1 MRTSSPS
8 PSDDDSRPKPDNEV
22 RDSGLVRLH
31 LDRDEARRR
40 FERSDVD
47 ARGVNF
53 SDSIAVNRRSY
64 KTTTKLVD
72 GETLP
77 RKLARLR
84 WEAEEIQLELDKRKE
99 QPALKDGAEDEEDL
113 EDGVLKL
120 SEILDTLHMKSRS
133 TNGTSR
139 TAEAPLSRQLH
150 EATPSGV
157 NTQVERSQE
166 SENSARAEP
175 SQTST
180 TAAIAA
186 FADRLSSLESALG
199 LGSVPSTNESNSIL
213 PTLASL
219 STQITALS
227 TTLASASLQASS
239 TSTSSSY
246 GRSQTSSSIPH
257 LDAVASRLR
266 NLTSESDKLALSRKR
281 ALESLHDLQEARIR
295 LPTSFNSAP
304 AQSDPPRDQ
313 AASLFED
320 SSAKIAAL
328 YATLPTIQDLQPL
341 LPVVLERLRSLH
353 VLHADAAGAK
363 SDLEEVVNQQAATS
377 QEIERWRKGLEDVEA
392 KMAEYQ
398 KVVSGNTEVI
408 GKMVE
413 DIEERLARLEPQ

>member
-53 SDSIAVNRRSY
+53 SDSIAVHKRSY

-133 TNGTSR
+133 NNGASR

-150 EATPSGV
+150 EAAPSGM

-219 STQITALS
+219 STQITTLS
-227 TTLASASLQASS
+227 TTLASTSLQASS
-239 TSTSSSY
+239 TSTSSY
-246 GRSQTSSSIPH
+246 GRSQSSSSIPH

-295 LPTSFNSAP
+295 LPSSFNSAP
-304 AQSDPPRDQ
+304 AQSDPPHGQ

>member
-1 MRTSSPS
+1 
-8 PSDDDSRPKPDNEV
+8 
-22 RDSGLVRLH
+22 
-31 LDRDEARRR
+31 
-40 FERSDVD
+40 
-47 ARGVNF
+47 
-53 SDSIAVNRRSY
+53 
-64 KTTTKLVD
+64 
-72 GETLP
+72 
-77 RKLARLR
+77 
-84 WEAEEIQLELDKRKE
+84 
-99 QPALKDGAEDEEDL
+99 LKDGAEDEEEL

-120 SEILDTLHMKSRS
+120 SEMLDTLRMKSRS
-133 TNGTSR
+133 TNGTTR

-150 EATPSGV
+150 EATPPGM
-157 NTQVERSQE
+157 NTQVERSQG
-166 SENSARAEP
+166 SEGSAQAELL
-175 SQTST
+175 QTST

-186 FADRLSSLESALG
+186 FADRLSSIESALG
-199 LGSVPSTNESNSIL
+199 LGSVPSTNESHSIL

-227 TTLASASLQASS
+227 ATLASSS
-239 TSTSSSY
+239 TSASY
-246 GRSQTSSSIPH
+246 SRSQTSGSVPH

-266 NLTSESDKLALSRKR
+266 NLTSESDKLVLSRKR
-281 ALESLHDLQEARIR
+281 ALESLHDLQEARTR
-295 LPTSFNSAP
+295 LPSSFNSA
-304 AQSDPPRDQ
+304 ATQSDPSRDQ

-328 YATLPTIQDLQPL
+328 YATLPTIQGLQPL

-392 KMAEYQ
+392 KMAEYR
-398 KVVSGNTEVI
+398 KGVSGNTEVI

>member
-53 SDSIAVNRRSY
+53 SDSIAVDRRSY

-227 TTLASASLQASS
+227 TTLASS
-239 TSTSSSY
+239 TSTSSY

>member
-1 MRTSSPS
+1 M
-8 PSDDDSRPKPDNEV
+8 
-22 RDSGLVRLH
+22 
-31 LDRDEARRR
+31 DRDEARRR

-53 SDSIAVNRRSY
+53 SDSIAVNKRSY

-133 TNGTSR
+133 TDGTTR

-157 NTQVERSQE
+157 NTQVERSQGPGD
-166 SENSARAEP
+166 SAQAKP

-199 LGSVPSTNESNSIL
+199 LGSVPSTNESHSIL

-219 STQITALS
+219 FTQITALS
-227 TTLASASLQASS
+227 TTLASSS
-239 TSTSSSY
+239 TSASY
-246 GRSQTSSSIPH
+246 DRSQTSSGIPH

-281 ALESLHDLQEARIR
+281 ALESLHDLQEAHTR
-295 LPTSFNSAP
+295 LPTSFNSSA
-304 AQSDPPRDQ
+304 AQSDPSRGQ

-363 SDLEEVVNQQAATS
+363 SDLEEVVNQQATTS

>member
-1 MRTSSPS
+1 VRTSSPS

-53 SDSIAVNRRSY
+53 SDSIAVNKRSY

-227 TTLASASLQASS
+227 TTLASS

-295 LPTSFNSAP
+295 LPSSFNSAP
-304 AQSDPPRDQ
+304 AQSDPPHGQ

>member
-1 MRTSSPS
+1 
-8 PSDDDSRPKPDNEV
+8 
-22 RDSGLVRLH
+22 
-31 LDRDEARRR
+31 
-40 FERSDVD
+40 
-47 ARGVNF
+47 VNF
-53 SDSIAVNRRSY
+53 SDSIAVNKRSY

-99 QPALKDGAEDEEDL
+99 QLALKDGAEHEEDL

-133 TNGTSR
+133 THDTSR
-139 TAEAPLSRQLH
+139 TAEEPLSRQLH

-157 NTQVERSQE
+157 NTQVERLQE

-175 SQTST
+175 SQRST

-227 TTLASASLQASS
+227 TTLASASLQAST
-239 TSTSSSY
+239 TSTTSY

-295 LPTSFNSAP
+295 LPTSFNSAA

-313 AASLFED
+313 ATSLFED

-353 VLHADAAGAK
+353 LLHADAAGAK
-363 SDLEEVVNQQAATS
+363 GDLEELVNQQAATS

>member
-1 MRTSSPS
+1 VRTSSPS

-53 SDSIAVNRRSY
+53 SDSIAVHKRSY

-133 TNGTSR
+133 NNGASR

-150 EATPSGV
+150 EAAPSGM

-199 LGSVPSTNESNSIL
+199 LGSVPLTNESNSIL

-219 STQITALS
+219 STQITTLS
-227 TTLASASLQASS
+227 TTLASTSLQASS
-239 TSTSSSY
+239 TSTSSY

-295 LPTSFNSAP
+295 LPTSFNSAS

>member
-1 MRTSSPS
+1 
-8 PSDDDSRPKPDNEV
+8 
-22 RDSGLVRLH
+22 
-31 LDRDEARRR
+31 
-40 FERSDVD
+40 
-47 ARGVNF
+47 VNF
-53 SDSIAVNRRSY
+53 SDSIAVNKRSY

-84 WEAEEIQLELDKRKE
+84 WEAEEIQLELDKRKK
-99 QPALKDGAEDEEDL
+99 QPALKDGPEDEEDL

-227 TTLASASLQASS
+227 TTLASS

>member
-1 MRTSSPS
+1 
-8 PSDDDSRPKPDNEV
+8 
-22 RDSGLVRLH
+22 
-31 LDRDEARRR
+31 
-40 FERSDVD
+40 
-47 ARGVNF
+47 VNF
-53 SDSIAVNRRSY
+53 SDSIAANKRSY

-84 WEAEEIQLELDKRKE
+84 WEAEEIQLEFDKRKE
-99 QPALKDGAEDEEDL
+99 QPALKDGAKDEEDL

-120 SEILDTLHMKSRS
+120 SEILDALRMKSRS
-133 TNGTSR
+133 TNGTTR
-139 TAEAPLSRQLH
+139 TAGAPLSSQLR
-150 EATPSGV
+150 EATPSGM

-166 SENSARAEP
+166 SEGSAQAEP

-186 FADRLSSLESALG
+186 FADRLSSIESALG
-199 LGSVPSTNESNSIL
+199 LGSVPSTNESHSIL

-227 TTLASASLQASS
+227 ATLASPS
-239 TSTSSSY
+239 TSTSYS
-246 GRSQTSSSIPH
+246 RSQTSSSIPH
-257 LDAVASRLR
+257 LEAVASRLR

-281 ALESLHDLQEARIR
+281 ALESLHDLQEARTR
-295 LPTSFNSAP
+295 LPSSFSSA
-304 AQSDPPRDQ
+304 ATQSDPSRDQ

-341 LPVVLERLRSLH
+341 LPVVLARLRSLH
-353 VLHADAAGAK
+353 LLHADAAGAK

>member
-1 MRTSSPS
+1 
-8 PSDDDSRPKPDNEV
+8 
-22 RDSGLVRLH
+22 

-53 SDSIAVNRRSY
+53 SDSIAINKRSY

-133 TNGTSR
+133 SNGTSR

-175 SQTST
+175 PQTST
-180 TAAIAA
+180 TTAIAA

-199 LGSVPSTNESNSIL
+199 LGSVPSTSESNSIL

-239 TSTSSSY
+239 TSTSY

-281 ALESLHDLQEARIR
+281 ALESLHDLQEARMR

-304 AQSDPPRDQ
+304 TRSDPPRDQ

-363 SDLEEVVNQQAATS
+363 GDLEEVVNQQAATS

>member
-53 SDSIAVNRRSY
+53 SDSIAVHKRSY

-133 TNGTSR
+133 NNGASR

-150 EATPSGV
+150 EAAPSGM

-227 TTLASASLQASS
+227 TTLAPASLQASS
-239 TSTSSSY
+239 TSTSSY

-295 LPTSFNSAP
+295 LPTSFNSAS

-328 YATLPTIQDLQPL
+328 YATLPTIQGLQPL

>member
-1 MRTSSPS
+1 
-8 PSDDDSRPKPDNEV
+8 
-22 RDSGLVRLH
+22 

-53 SDSIAVNRRSY
+53 SDSIAVNKRSY

-99 QPALKDGAEDEEDL
+99 QPALKDGGEDEEEL

-120 SEILDTLHMKSRS
+120 SEMLDTLRMKSRS
-133 TNGTSR
+133 TNGTTR
-139 TAEAPLSRQLH
+139 TAEALLSRQLH
-150 EATPSGV
+150 EATPPGM
-157 NTQVERSQE
+157 NTQVERSQG
-166 SENSARAEP
+166 SEGSAQAELL
-175 SQTST
+175 QTST
-180 TAAIAA
+180 TTAIAA
-186 FADRLSSLESALG
+186 FADRLSSIESALG
-199 LGSVPSTNESNSIL
+199 LGSVPSTNESHSIL

-227 TTLASASLQASS
+227 ATLASSNTSASYS
-239 TSTSSSY
+239 
-246 GRSQTSSSIPH
+246 RSQTSGSVPH

-281 ALESLHDLQEARIR
+281 ALESLHDLQEARTR
-295 LPTSFNSAP
+295 LPSSFNSA
-304 AQSDPPRDQ
+304 ATQSDQPRDQ

-392 KMAEYQ
+392 KMAEYR
-398 KVVSGNTEVI
+398 KGVSGNTEVI